1 MCLTRRG
8 AFCVRACVVCLV
20 CQGFGSGTPAP
31 GYQWNAGVRGKPP
44 FCCRIN
50 RGGGPWS
57 VVFYWKSKNSG
68 KPALE
73 FFFSS
78 GHFFFSQAAAFPPER
93 HLKFFHS
100 QSPLKPGPEQR
111 WIDHEAA
118 FALQISTKISCYYNT
133 ALDSAA
139 PLHSSF
145 INRGIASALRSSQP
159 TRDRQNT
166 ANQEKE
172 DEKKWWQR
180 RRCCLEAWSWLRNKS
195 FVESSSMF
203 SSLTRLRLEQ
213 PTEWMSATAT
223 PDFWETQNADFI
235 KKKNAKFM
243 RPGVFAWMRDL
254 GLKIWKCIF
263 HCRAGKLKCSTHL
276 SMLTWPLVVLPVHIL
291 NFNFD
296 PSLWLFLKNK
306 AHCGPNPA
314 PVV

>member
-8 AFCVRACVVCLV
+8 AFCGRARVVCLV

-50 RGGGPWS
+50 GGGGPWS
-57 VVFYWKSKNSG
+57 LVFYWKSKNSG
-68 KPALE
+68 NPALD
-73 FFFSS
+73 FFFSQ
-78 GHFFFSQAAAFPPER
+78 GIFFFSQAAAFPPER

-172 DEKKWWQR
+172 DEQKWWQR

-235 KKKNAKFM
+235 KKK
-243 RPGVFAWMRDL
+243 
-254 GLKIWKCIF
+254 
-263 HCRAGKLKCSTHL
+263 
-276 SMLTWPLVVLPVHIL
+276 
-291 NFNFD
+291 
-296 PSLWLFLKNK
+296 
-306 AHCGPNPA
+306 
-314 PVV
+314 